1 MSRPKWPKKINKISI
16 AKPRREWQS
25 VWVSRESL
33 GVRPESPILFK
44 MKIPYDSRVAIRTAL
59 QLRLE
64 DLEKRIQK
72 AEQNKDK
79 VNLEFWSEK
88 HQALVTAIQDLQEV
102 L

>member
-1 MSRPKWPKKINKISI
+1 MGSGPKAPFY
-16 AKPRREWQS
+16 
-25 VWVSRESL
+25 
-33 GVRPESPILFK
+33 FK
-44 MKIPYDSRVAIRTAL
+44 MKIPYDSRIAIRTAL

-64 DLEKRIQK
+64 DLENRIQK

>member
-1 MSRPKWPKKINKISI
+1 LDLNKNN
-16 AKPRREWQS
+16 
-25 VWVSRESL
+25 L
-33 GVRPESPILFK
+33 GVRLKSPVLFK

-72 AEQNKDK
+72 AEQNKDQ
-79 VNLEFWSEK
+79 VNLEFWTEK

>member
-1 MSRPKWPKKINKISI
+1 MLCQSGQSQNKKTT
-16 AKPRREWQS
+16 
-25 VWVSRESL
+25 L
-33 GVRPESPILFK
+33 GSGLKAPFYFN